1 MSHRLAVFNLRQAR
15 LDLTNERVV
24 VIERSFKGLMGQRF
38 NRYASAARFG
48 REPAFELA
56 RKM

>member
-1 MSHRLAVFNLRQAR
+1 
-15 LDLTNERVV
+15 
-24 VIERSFKGLMGQRF
+24 MGQRF
-38 NRYASAARFG
+38 NRHPSAARFG